1 MLALFSHKVPRRV
14 NHVFTENR
22 FFGKKSARRRKT
34 SVFLSRTH
42 KAAGQPPGGIWYG
55 QLNHTACQL
64 SKRTRQGR
72 SSAKVARIWGA
83 RSLELLQITRER
95 SKKTEAVFL
104 VGSRG
109 SGGKSKSPRARFLLP
124 AFSFGEAKENA
135 GQQSQISRH
144 TESCSKSPP
153 SFSSKMPPPLSGEAH
168 TRTHRPR
175 RLPLQGGRAGVL
187 YKMGILPNLHK
198 SLTFFRLYFSC
209 FSGTIFFTEEWSIWI

>member
-1 MLALFSHKVPRRV
+1 MWASTPTMEFGYACGFALGFCF
-14 NHVFTENR
+14 FTLPAATSQALRASSPER
-22 FFGKKSARRRKT
+22 GAFGASE
-34 SVFLSRTH
+34 FLSCFRFRG
-42 KAAGQPPGGIWYG
+42 KDPRKP
-55 QLNHTACQL
+55 
-64 SKRTRQGR
+64 KRFSWSVQG
-72 SSAKVARIWGA
+72 
-83 RSLELLQITRER
+83 
-95 SKKTEAVFL
+95 
-104 VGSRG
+104 G